1 MTDKEI
7 LDLQELAVKQAQV
20 SHAALDK
27 AKSELDR
34 IEAEKLAYAAMVPKA
49 AEALMHHRRTAP
61 DQTLEHIKQALLSS
75 PAVALEILIKA
86 ADPRVMGDGPPP
98 IGKPTEK
105 TASEKRDAFQ
115 PFDARGRETQADR
128 NYEQRVMGLLGNK

>member
-20 SHAALDK
+20 SHAALDR
-27 AKSELDR
+27 AKIELDR
-34 IEAEKLAYAAMVPKA
+34 VETEKRAYLALVPKA

-61 DQTLEHIKQALLSS
+61 DQTIEHIKQALLN

-105 TASEKRDAFQ
+105 TAGDKRDTFQ
-115 PFDARGRETQADR
+115 PLDARGRETQADR
-128 NYEQRVMGLLGNK
+128 NYEQRVMSLLGNK